1 MPKSHDVVEPQTV
14 PEPVVG
20 RVAPEPIVPTVVEPF
35 VRPPPG
41 PPPPSPPRLLASGYG
56 LGL

>member
-1 MPKSHDVVEPQTV
+1 
-14 PEPVVG
+14 
-20 RVAPEPIVPTVVEPF
+20 VPTVVEPF